1 VCRALE
7 HFTILLKQQQQQIIG
22 ETEFVRR
29 STETGHRYF
38 MALDVGEYLDPSR
51 RGSIARF
58 MNHSCEP
65 NCTMEVRNNSKN
77 NSARTTPPLQLLPSL
92 IDRRFVTFDLTFS
105 SI

>member
-1 VCRALE
+1 MTWWLNCFSSLNHNHLCRALE
-7 HFTILLKQQQQQIIG
+7 HLNISFNSLQQQQIIG

-65 NCTMEVRNNSKN
+65 NCTMEVKN
-77 NSARTTPPLQLLPSL
+77 
-92 IDRRFVTFDLTFS
+92 DRQTAAKTAVS
-105 SI
+105 E